1 MIFTNLTAILTDKEH
16 WKYPDTFNPEN
27 FLDDNGHVFK
37 PESFLPFSLGESP
50 LPMTSVDKNQT
61 LPWYDF
67 ALSPFIRSEGLSR
80 WDLS

>member
-61 LPWYDF
+61 LP
-67 ALSPFIRSEGLSR
+67 
-80 WDLS
+80 

>member
-37 PESFLPFSLGESP
+37 PESFLPFSLGE
-50 LPMTSVDKNQT
+50 
-61 LPWYDF
+61 
-67 ALSPFIRSEGLSR
+67 
-80 WDLS
+80 